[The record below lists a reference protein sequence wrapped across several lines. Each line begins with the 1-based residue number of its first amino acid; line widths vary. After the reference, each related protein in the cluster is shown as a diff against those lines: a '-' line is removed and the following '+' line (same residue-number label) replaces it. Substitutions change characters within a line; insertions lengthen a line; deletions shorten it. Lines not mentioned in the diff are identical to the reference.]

1 MSSHTVALVAALA
14 TAAVLLV
21 SGVSK
26 VASPAPWKASL
37 AGLGLPRWL
46 AMPVPLVELAVG
58 ALLLAQ
64 WQRAAMAWVAVAMLV
79 TFTGLL
85 AARLAQGQRPPCA
98 CFGSLSSK
106 PIGVGHLARNG
117 VFIAVALLA
126 ALL

>member
-1 MSSHTVALVAALA
+1 MTSHSIALVAAVV

-26 VASPAPWKASL
+26 VASPVPWKASL
-37 AGLGLPRWL
+37 AGLGLPSWL
-46 AMPVPLVELAVG
+46 ATPVPMVELAVG

-64 WQRAAMAWVAVAMLV
+64 WRRAAMGWVAVALLV
-79 TFTGLL
+79 AFTALL

-98 CFGSLSSK
+98 CFGSLSTK
-106 PIGVGHLARNG
+106 PIGVGHLVRNG